1 MNDTCICDNAPKV
14 WRLTG
19 VTRTLRLRIFNPDGT
34 PLDLTGR
41 TVAVTI
47 ARDNS
52 EFVYAPGFVIE
63 GDDNNVVK
71 FEWPADQQGA
81 GDYTINVTTTDG
93 SGNADRV
100 NWHGPTGI
108 RLVDFSFMV
117 RGEDALGVTSE
128 ANIGLDGT
136 FTMNGAGM
144 SAYDEWLVEGH
155 TGTPED
161 FIAWLRQPAED
172 AATEAEATVDAKM
185 AEVDE
190 TMDEVQEQADA
201 DHARAEGDHT
211 TAAGDHTR
219 AEADHVQAVTD
230 SQQAATD
237 HHRAEIDAA
246 AAASDR
252 EKAATDRTKAANDRQ
267 QAAVDH
273 GTAAQD
279 HATASSDHQQ
289 AQSDHSTASA
299 DHTKAT
305 QDAER
310 AASDHT
316 RAGDD
321 HDTAVADHHSAETDH
336 TRAEQDHT
344 TAAADHTTAA
354 ADHTQATADHEV
366 MAGYD
371 TRLGNVEGEVSQLG
385 QEMVTKRTGRN
396 LFDYSGAEL
405 NKRLTASG
413 GLANDT
419 NYLVT
424 DYIPVVAGENYY
436 ISDVANSLGTSQ
448 YICFFSSQKA
458 FVSSEHYTNSTY
470 TLVTIPTGCTYMRCT
485 INVAALTKLQIE
497 RGNKRGNYLPYTEI
511 GGYVPDVDVSFVYD
525 SVIADNAIGN
535 AKILDKS
542 VSAEKVSFIKSI
554 NLLNK
559 NDANVALSKYIKP
572 ADGLLANNTGYNTT
586 GYIRVESGKT
596 YYFGSTDA
604 QNNAI
609 FYCLFDRY
617 FGYVS
622 GGSSV
627 SSVTIPDGVFF
638 IRFSISTSAWG
649 GKKAQMTADSLK
661 PYSEYELRLD
671 VPTETFKPCINA
683 LGQSGFS
690 KTFASTLSSGDLFQL
705 EDYPYFQLKGIVMS
719 FSCEITSFSSLIV
732 GKGYQK
738 RLGEYIQIDGT
749 NVQLITCDLSGNET
763 IRDTS
768 AHGLTISDFLRVS
781 LVYMG
786 DGQVQYVISTKSGM
800 FNKTLSW
807 RYIGEYEP
815 FVKSIGTTAT
825 EVKLSIGSTDLK
837 KSVWAFGDSYMSI
850 SSERWPGVLNTMGLL
865 NIMVNAL
872 SGINSTN
879 MIVDAQRAFAFG
891 APLFA
896 IWGLGMNDAS
906 DADSSTPASTW
917 VTAIETFI
925 ALCKANDT
933 EPILATIPCI
943 PSKNHEGK
951 NAWVRSSGY
960 RYIDFAKA
968 VNGQTYTSGSSNWYD
983 AMLSTDNV
991 HPTTLGAQALASQLL
1006 QDLPEIMQ
1014 ITP

>member
-1 MNDTCICDNAPKV
+1 MANYETLKTAIQQVVKTNGNNEITGALLQQSLLAMINSLGVGYQFIGIATPTTNPGTIDQKVFYIANGKGTYTNFGEISITEDEVVILYYDTAWHKL
-14 WRLTG
+14 LTG
-19 VTRTLRLRIFNPDGT
+19 IASQAK
-34 PLDLTGR
+34 LTELESK
-41 TVAVTI
+41 
-47 ARDNS
+47 N
-52 EFVYAPGFVIE
+52 
-63 GDDNNVVK
+63 
-71 FEWPADQQGA
+71 
-81 GDYTINVTTTDG
+81 
-93 SGNADRV
+93 
-100 NWHGPTGI
+100 
-108 RLVDFSFMV
+108 
-117 RGEDALGVTSE
+117 
-128 ANIGLDGT
+128 
-136 FTMNGAGM
+136 
-144 SAYDEWLVEGH
+144 
-155 TGTPED
+155 
-161 FIAWLRQPAED
+161 
-172 AATEAEATVDAKM
+172 
-185 AEVDE
+185 
-190 TMDEVQEQADA
+190 
-201 DHARAEGDHT
+201 
-211 TAAGDHTR
+211 
-219 AEADHVQAVTD
+219 
-230 SQQAATD
+230 
-237 HHRAEIDAA
+237 
-246 AAASDR
+246 
-252 EKAATDRTKAANDRQ
+252 
-267 QAAVDH
+267 
-273 GTAAQD
+273 
-279 HATASSDHQQ
+279 
-289 AQSDHSTASA
+289 
-299 DHTKAT
+299 
-305 QDAER
+305 
-310 AASDHT
+310 
-316 RAGDD
+316 
-321 HDTAVADHHSAETDH
+321 
-336 TRAEQDHT
+336 
-344 TAAADHTTAA
+344 
-354 ADHTQATADHEV
+354 
-366 MAGYD
+366 
-371 TRLGNVEGEVSQLG
+371 SQLG

-396 LFDYSGAEL
+396 LFDYSAAEL
-405 NKRLTASG
+405 NKRLTESG
-413 GLANDT
+413 GLVNGT

-436 ISDVANSLGTSQ
+436 ISDVANSLSTSQ

-458 FVSSEHYTNSTY
+458 FVSSELYTAATH
-470 TLVTIPTGCTYMRCT
+470 TLVTIPTGCAYMRCT
-485 INVAALTKLQIE
+485 IYVAALTKLQIE
-497 RGNKRGNYLPYTEI
+497 SGNKRGDYLPYTKI
-511 GGYVPDVDVSFVYD
+511 GGYVPDVDVPFVYD
-525 SVIADNAIGN
+525 SAIADNAIGN
-535 AKILDKS
+535 DKILDKS
-542 VSAEKVSFIKSI
+542 VGAEKVSFISST

-572 ADGLLANNTGYNTT
+572 ADGLLANNAGYNTT
-586 GYIRVESGKT
+586 GYIRVKSGKT

-604 QNNAI
+604 QNNANY
-609 FYCLFDRY
+609 YCLFDRN

-638 IRFSISTSAWG
+638 IRFSISTSAWS

-661 PYSEYELRLD
+661 SYSEYELRLD
-671 VPTETFKPCINA
+671 VPVETFKPCINA

-815 FVKSIGTTAT
+815 FVKSINTTAT
-825 EVKLSIGSTDLK
+825 GVRLSIGSTDLK
-837 KSVWAFGDSYMSI
+837 KSIWAFGDSYMSI

-872 SGINSTN
+872 SGVNSTN

-906 DADSSTPASTW
+906 DDDSSTPASAW

-951 NAWVRSSGY
+951 NAWVRASGY

-983 AMLSTDNV
+983 GMLSTDNV
-991 HPTTLGAQALASQLL
+991 HPTALGAQALASQLL

-1014 ITP
+1014 LNP

>member
-1 MNDTCICDNAPKV
+1 
-14 WRLTG
+14 
-19 VTRTLRLRIFNPDGT
+19 
-34 PLDLTGR
+34 
-41 TVAVTI
+41 
-47 ARDNS
+47 
-52 EFVYAPGFVIE
+52 
-63 GDDNNVVK
+63 
-71 FEWPADQQGA
+71 
-81 GDYTINVTTTDG
+81 
-93 SGNADRV
+93 
-100 NWHGPTGI
+100 
-108 RLVDFSFMV
+108 
-117 RGEDALGVTSE
+117 
-128 ANIGLDGT
+128 
-136 FTMNGAGM
+136 
-144 SAYDEWLVEGH
+144 
-155 TGTPED
+155 
-161 FIAWLRQPAED
+161 
-172 AATEAEATVDAKM
+172 M
-185 AEVDE
+185 AEIYKSQFSGQEIDE
-190 TMDEVQEQADA
+190 RLELIPELQEGVEAAQQAADGKYTKPASGIPMTDLSDEVQEAIEEGGGQADWEQTDTTA
-201 DHARAEGDHT
+201 PDYIKNKPSIPTHVVRFVQQFLSDSERIQARANIGAGT
-211 TAAGDHTR
+211 YSKPAAGIPASDLAPGVIPTVPTDVVKYSSQSLTD
-219 AEADHVQAVTD
+219 AQKTQAR
-230 SQQAATD
+230 SN
-237 HHRAEIDAA
+237 IGA
-246 AAASDR
+246 AAASALTAL
-252 EKAATDRTKAANDRQ
+252 ETAIAAKYTKPSSGIPETDLAAGVQSALALARTSIQSLADYYDKTEVDSLLAAISSEQ
-267 QAAVDH
+267 YVDV
-273 GTAAQD
+273 
-279 HATASSDHQQ
+279 ATLP
-289 AQSDHSTASA
+289 TASA
-299 DHTKAT
+299 DTLGKIYLVGPTNGVYDRYYTSYDGSAYSWVAAGTTEINLANYATKA
-305 QDAER
+305 E
-310 AASDHT
+310 
-316 RAGDD
+316 
-321 HDTAVADHHSAETDH
+321 
-336 TRAEQDHT
+336 
-344 TAAADHTTAA
+344 
-354 ADHTQATADHEV
+354 
-366 MAGYD
+366 
-371 TRLGNVEGEVSQLG
+371 LSQLS

-424 DYIPVVAGENYY
+424 DYIPVIEGENYY
-436 ISDVANSLGTSQ
+436 ISDVGSSLTTSQ
-448 YICFFSSQKA
+448 YICFFSPQKV
-458 FVSSEHYTNSTY
+458 FVSSEHYTSPRN
-470 TLVTIPTGCTYMRCT
+470 TLVTIPTGCAYMRCT
-485 INVAALTKLQIE
+485 ILVAPLTKLQIE
-497 RGNKRGNYLPYTEI
+497 RGNKRGDYLPYTKI
-511 GGYVPDVDVSFVYD
+511 GGYVPDVDVPFVYH
-525 SVIADNAIGN
+525 SAIADNSVDN
-535 AKILDKS
+535 NKILDKS
-542 VSAEKVSFIKSI
+542 VSAEKVLFIKSI

-559 NDANVALSKYIKP
+559 NDANVALSKYINP
-572 ADGLLANNTGYNTT
+572 ASGLLANNTGYNTT

-604 QNNAI
+604 QNNAN
-609 FYCLFDRY
+609 FYCLFDRN

-638 IRFSISTSAWG
+638 IRFSISTSVWS
-649 GKKAQMTADSLK
+649 GKKAQMTADSLQ

-671 VPTETFKPCINA
+671 IPVETFKPCINA

-690 KTFASTLSSGDLFQL
+690 KTFASKLSSGDLFQL

-719 FSCEITSFSSLIV
+719 FSCELTSFSSLIV

-879 MIVDAQRAFAFG
+879 MIVDARRAFAFG

-906 DADSSTPASTW
+906 DADSSTPANTW

-983 AMLSTDNV
+983 GMLSTDNV
-991 HPTTLGAQALASQLL
+991 HPTALGAQALASQLL

-1014 ITP
+1014 FNS

>member
-1 MNDTCICDNAPKV
+1 MQYTSKFSGEEIDSILDNVGGKQDA
-14 WRLTG
+14 
-19 VTRTLRLRIFNPDGT
+19 IPDLET
-34 PLDLTGR
+34 IRSNAKNASD
-41 TVAVTI
+41 TI
-47 ARDNS
+47 ARMVESGYLFAGIATIDTNPS
-52 EFVYAPGFVIE
+52 TPDAKVFYIANGKGTYE
-63 GDDNNVVK
+63 K
-71 FEWPADQQGA
+71 FG
-81 GDYTINVTTTDG
+81 GINVTEDEVVVLYWD
-93 SGNADRV
+93 SA
-100 NWHGPTGI
+100 WHKVATGI
-108 RLVDFSFMV
+108 ASQEKL
-117 RGEDALGVTSE
+117 SE
-128 ANIGLDGT
+128 
-136 FTMNGAGM
+136 
-144 SAYDEWLVEGH
+144 
-155 TGTPED
+155 
-161 FIAWLRQPAED
+161 
-172 AATEAEATVDAKM
+172 
-185 AEVDE
+185 
-190 TMDEVQEQADA
+190 
-201 DHARAEGDHT
+201 
-211 TAAGDHTR
+211 
-219 AEADHVQAVTD
+219 
-230 SQQAATD
+230 
-237 HHRAEIDAA
+237 
-246 AAASDR
+246 
-252 EKAATDRTKAANDRQ
+252 
-267 QAAVDH
+267 
-273 GTAAQD
+273 
-279 HATASSDHQQ
+279 
-289 AQSDHSTASA
+289 
-299 DHTKAT
+299 
-305 QDAER
+305 
-310 AASDHT
+310 
-316 RAGDD
+316 
-321 HDTAVADHHSAETDH
+321 
-336 TRAEQDHT
+336 
-344 TAAADHTTAA
+344 
-354 ADHTQATADHEV
+354 
-366 MAGYD
+366 
-371 TRLGNVEGEVSQLG
+371 LG

-396 LFDYSGAEL
+396 LFDYSAAEL
-405 NKRLTASG
+405 NKRLTESG
-413 GLANDT
+413 NLANDT

-436 ISDVANSLGTSQ
+436 ISDVANSLQTSQ

-458 FVSSEHYTNSTY
+458 FVSSEHYTSPTNS
-470 TLVTIPTGCTYMRCT
+470 LVTIPTGCTYMRCT
-485 INVAALTKLQIE
+485 IYVASLTKLQIE
-497 RGNKRGNYLPYTEI
+497 RGNKRGDYLPYTKI
-511 GGYVPDVDVSFVYD
+511 GGYVPDVDVTFVYD
-525 SVIADNAIGN
+525 SAIADNAIGN
-535 AKILDKS
+535 NKILDKS
-542 VSAEKVSFIKSI
+542 VGAEKVSFFKSI

-559 NDANVALSKYIKP
+559 NDANVALSKYIVP
-572 ADGLLANNTGYNTT
+572 TSGLLANNTGYNTT

-604 QNNAI
+604 QNNAN

-627 SSVTIPDGVFF
+627 PSVTIPDGVFF
-638 IRFSISTSAWG
+638 IRFSISTSAWSE
-649 GKKAQMTADSLK
+649 KKAQMTADSLQ

-671 VPTETFKPCINA
+671 VPAETFKPCINA

-690 KTFASTLSSGDLFQL
+690 KTFASNLSSGDLFQL

-719 FSCEITSFSSLIV
+719 FSCELTSFSSLIV

-749 NVQLITCDLSGNET
+749 NVKLVTCDLSGNET

-825 EVKLSIGSTDLK
+825 GVKLSIGSTDLK
-837 KSVWAFGDSYMSI
+837 KSIWAFGDSYMSI
-850 SSERWPGVLNTMGLL
+850 SSERWPGVLNTIGLL

-891 APLFA
+891 SPLFA

-906 DADSSTPASTW
+906 DADSSAPASTW

-983 AMLSTDNV
+983 GMLSTDNV
-991 HPTTLGAQALASQLL
+991 HPTALGAQALASQLL

-1014 ITP
+1014 INP